1 MIYLDPKQALEG
13 AKGKYLHRK
22 REKELIVTIPPGMK
36 NGQKI
41 RLRGMGALGKDG
53 GESGDLYLKVKIK
66 KPLLERL
73 KELFF

>member
-1 MIYLDPKQALEG
+1 
-13 AKGKYLHRK
+13 
-22 REKELIVTIPPGMK
+22 MK